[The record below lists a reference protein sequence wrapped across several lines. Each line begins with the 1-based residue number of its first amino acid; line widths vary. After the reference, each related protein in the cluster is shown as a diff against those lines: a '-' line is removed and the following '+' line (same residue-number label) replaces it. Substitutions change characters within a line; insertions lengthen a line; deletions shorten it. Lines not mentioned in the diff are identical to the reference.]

1 MAQLNAN
8 GIAIEY
14 DEIGDKAA
22 PAFLLIMG
30 FGTQMTSWPDAF
42 RQGLADAG
50 FRVIRFDNR
59 DVGLTQKFSGL
70 PNPREVSR
78 AMAEGRM
85 PDVPY
90 TLDDMA
96 DDGAAILDALG
107 IESAHVAG
115 ASMGGMIAQLMALRH
130 PSRVRSLISIMST
143 TGDPSL
149 PRSDPAAQEALM
161 ARPPAED
168 KASVVAHGVKTRKVI
183 TGRRYPTEDH
193 WLAETIAANYERS
206 YYPQGTV
213 RQWAAILASG
223 PRTSRLKRLSLPALV
238 LHGGDDTLIK
248 PEAGR
253 HTAASIPGATYVEI
267 EGWGHDMAPSV
278 IPVLLETMVPFLRGV
293 EAERAEALSR
303 PVAPGCCG
311 GAAGQ

>member
-1 MAQLNAN
+1 MAQLTIN

-14 DEIGDKAA
+14 DEIGAKEA
-22 PAFLLIMG
+22 PALLLVMG
-30 FGTQMTSWPDAF
+30 FGTQMTSWPEAF
-42 RQGLADAG
+42 RLGLAEAG
-50 FRVIRFDNR
+50 FRIIRFDNR

-70 PNPREVSR
+70 PNPRDVAR
-78 AMAEGRM
+78 ALAEGRK

-96 DDGAAILDALG
+96 DDGAALLAALG

-130 PSRVRSLISIMST
+130 PARVRSLISIMST
-143 TGDPSL
+143 TSDPSL
-149 PRSDPAAQEALM
+149 PRSDPEAQEALM

-168 KASVVAHGVKTRKVI
+168 KASVVAHGLKTRKVI
-183 TGRRYPTEDH
+183 TGRRYPTDDA
-193 WLAETIAANYERS
+193 WLAETIAANYGRS

-223 PRTSRLKRLSLPALV
+223 PRADRLKRLSVPTLV
-238 LHGGDDTLIK
+238 LHGGDDKLIK

-253 HTAASIPGATYVEI
+253 HTAASIPGAAYVEI
-267 EGWGHDMAPSV
+267 EGWGHDMAPGV
-278 IPVLLETMVPFLRGV
+278 IPVLIETMVPFLRRV
-293 EAERAEALSR
+293 EREREEALSR
-303 PVAPGCCG
+303 PPAPGCCG
-311 GAAGQ
+311 SAPGQ